1 MTDHRETP
9 TFIVQLRPLRN
20 VSDPI
25 INLRQALKVLLRRF
39 HLKCVAAHEE
49 KEFAAADRARHLEG
63 RAMTSRQ
70 RLSNSPADTGGA
82 S

>member
-1 MTDHRETP
+1 VTDHRETP

-49 KEFAAADRARHLEG
+49 KEFAADRARQLEG

-70 RLSNSPADTGGA
+70 RLPNSPADTGGA